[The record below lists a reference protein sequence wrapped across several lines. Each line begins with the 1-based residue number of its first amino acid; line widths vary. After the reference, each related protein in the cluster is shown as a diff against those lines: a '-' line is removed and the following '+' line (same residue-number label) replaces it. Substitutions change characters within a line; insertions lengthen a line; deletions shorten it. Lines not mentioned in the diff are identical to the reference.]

1 MNHYQI
7 CVKDYLDH
15 RLATWFGTFA
25 LQHTADGNTLLI
37 GPVCDQ
43 AALYGAIERC
53 RDLGLTLISLQ
64 MVESPTQTA
73 NSELLIADK
82 PKRKPK

>member
-1 MNHYQI
+1 MNYYQI
-7 CVKDYLDH
+7 CIKDYLDH
-15 RLATWFGTFA
+15 RFAAWFGTFT

-64 MVESPTQTA
+64 SVETPIQKA
-73 NSELLIADK
+73 DSEC
-82 PKRKPK
+82 